1 MSRMNTLLFG
11 VPAVVLL
18 LLPLLCFA
26 LGYYLRDRFDFTS
39 LSEIKVLDP

>member
-1 MSRMNTLLFG
+1 MSCINTLLFG
-11 VPAVVLL
+11 VPAVVLR

-26 LGYYLRDRFDFTS
+26 LGYYLRDRFYFTS